1 MPLAKQV
8 VNLDLEDATLYL
20 WTFRLIITS
29 RYEIKTDLWAD
40 NRLLNYSIMSI
51 VAVVVLV
58 SLIVHNFDKIDVPD

>member
-8 VNLDLEDATLYL
+8 VNVDLEDATL
-20 WTFRLIITS
+20 WTSRLIITS
-29 RYEIKTDLWAD
+29 RYEIKTGLWAD

>member
-1 MPLAKQV
+1 MK
-8 VNLDLEDATLYL
+8 
-20 WTFRLIITS
+20 TS

-40 NRLLNYSIMSI
+40 NRLLNYLIMSI

>member
-8 VNLDLEDATLYL
+8 VNLDLEDATL
-20 WTFRLIITS
+20 WTSRLIITS

>member
-8 VNLDLEDATLYL
+8 VNLDLEDATL
-20 WTFRLIITS
+20 WTSRLIIAS

>member
-8 VNLDLEDATLYL
+8 VNVDLEDATL
-20 WTFRLIITS
+20 WTSRLIITS

>member
-8 VNLDLEDATLYL
+8 VNVDLEDATLYL

>member
-8 VNLDLEDATLYL
+8 VNVDLENATL
-20 WTFRLIITS
+20 WTSRLIITS